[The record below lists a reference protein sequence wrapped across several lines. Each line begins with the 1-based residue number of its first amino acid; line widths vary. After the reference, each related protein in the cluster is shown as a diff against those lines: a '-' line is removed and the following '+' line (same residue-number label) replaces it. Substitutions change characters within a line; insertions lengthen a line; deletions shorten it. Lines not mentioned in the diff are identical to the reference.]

1 MSFIQKLIDFI
12 TLSRVGKLLSS
23 IVRIVRGK
31 IDSDSNGE
39 VSVEE
44 VQNAIPK
51 DVASLFKPETL
62 LKNIPLI
69 IEVVIELQKDL
80 KK

>member
-51 DVASLFKPETL
+51 DVASLLKPETL